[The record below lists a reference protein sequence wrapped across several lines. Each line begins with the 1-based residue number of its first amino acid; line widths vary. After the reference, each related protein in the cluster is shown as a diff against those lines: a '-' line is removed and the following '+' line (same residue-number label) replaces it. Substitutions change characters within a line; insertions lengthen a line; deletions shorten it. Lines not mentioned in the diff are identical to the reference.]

1 MILSTLVPTNL
12 QPMALVSKEDAVK
25 AISQLTSVIVGR
37 DIAKDTDYLKADP
50 LKRVEACTVKAME
63 AFKDEVN
70 KPGAANQLQRKLSSL
85 ESLKTISTLFNEVD
99 FDDV

>member
-1 MILSTLVPTNL
+1 
-12 QPMALVSKEDAVK
+12 
-25 AISQLTSVIVGR
+25 
-37 DIAKDTDYLKADP
+37 
-50 LKRVEACTVKAME
+50 ME